1 MARGS
6 SETGGAF
13 VKVAIDADV
22 AKFSTLE
29 TGFMVAGMVTSKGC
43 IMVAVSP
50 PDFGV
55 SEGNFLF
62 FG

>member
-1 MARGS
+1 MAGGGL
-6 SETGGAF
+6 ETGGTF
-13 VKVAIDADV
+13 VEVTIDADMT
-22 AKFSTLE
+22 KFPALE